1 MEFLNLLKKESQE
14 LDRRLLIA
22 GAIAGIINTL
32 LIFILTRAA
41 DHIAEGRTAYRELFM
56 VLVCLAGFWASK
68 GYLLTRSTKMIE
80 EIVFNIRLRI
90 AEKVRR
96 TDLRAFERMDRASL
110 YNAISS
116 HALVIS
122 RASSI
127 LVSAA
132 TSLVLLACAFIV
144 IFLQSTTAFL
154 LLTAALGVVLF
165 TLFSQRNQLLEAI
178 KSIAAQDNV
187 FVARFGDLLDG
198 FKELKMDTAKSRD
211 FVENALRP
219 AAVKSR
225 DLRTEGG
232 FAVNKSVLVASSALF
247 VLLSAVIFL
256 LPIFAPADAPKL
268 VFIATL
274 IVFIIGP
281 MSEVVFSFSTLT
293 DVNTSIA
300 EIYRI
305 EQKLDSAF
313 EMGTH
318 DNTTEAPTP
327 KTFEKVRCEGMT
339 FAYHNEKGEAA
350 FSLEPFDFELTSGEI
365 VFITGGNGSGKSTFL
380 KVLAGLYPPDSGAIT
395 LDGSPVDHHLRPAY
409 RGLYAPIFT
418 DYHLFDT
425 LYGAQEIDE
434 AKLAEW
440 LQRVDLLHKTS
451 LEGRRITNT
460 ALSTGQRKRLALV
473 LSLLDDKPI
482 LLLDEWAAEQDPVF
496 RRKFYRE
503 ILPELRALGKT
514 VVAVSH
520 DDDHY
525 EVADRVLKMQYGK
538 FMPIATSEPEAPK
551 KSGRS
556 GRKPA

>member
-32 LIFILTRAA
+32 LIFVLTTAA
-41 DHIAEGRTAYRELFM
+41 DRIADGRTAYRELAM
-56 VLVCLAGFWASK
+56 VLVCLVGFWWSK
-68 GYLLTRSTKMIE
+68 GYLLTRSTRVIE
-80 EIVFNIRLRI
+80 EIVYNIRLRI

-116 HALVIS
+116 HTIVIS
-122 RASSI
+122 RASTI

-132 TSLVLLACAFIV
+132 TSLVLLACAFLV
-144 IFLQSTTAFL
+144 IFLQSSTAFL
-154 LLTAALGVVLF
+154 LLVGALGLVIF
-165 TLFSQRNQLLEAI
+165 TLFSQRTQLLDAL
-178 KSIAAQDNV
+178 KSIAQQDNV

-198 FKELKMDTAKSRD
+198 FKELKMDAAKSRD
-211 FVENALRP
+211 FVESALCP
-219 AAVKSR
+219 AAAKAR
-225 DLRTEGG
+225 ELRTTGG
-232 FAVNKSVLVASSALF
+232 LAVNKSVLVASSALF
-247 VLLSAVIFL
+247 VLLSAVVFL
-256 LPIFAPADAPKL
+256 LPVFAPGDAPKL

-305 EQKLDSAF
+305 EEKLDSAF
-313 EMGTH
+313 EMGSH
-318 DNTTEAPTP
+318 DDLVATPAPTR
-327 KTFEKVRCEGMT
+327 FEKIRCEGMT
-339 FAYHNEKGEAA
+339 FAYHNEKGESA
-350 FSLEPFDFELTSGEI
+350 FSLEPFDFELTPGEI

-380 KVLAGLYPPDSGAIT
+380 KVLAGLYPSDAGAIT

-418 DYHLFDT
+418 DYHLFET
-425 LYGAQEIDE
+425 LYGSHHIDE
-434 AKLAEW
+434 TKVTEW

-451 LEGRRITNT
+451 LDGRRITNT

-473 LSLLDDKPI
+473 LSLLEEKPI
-482 LLLDEWAAEQDPVF
+482 LLLDEWAAEQDPIF

-538 FMPIATSEPEAPK
+538 FVPVVEPEPPK
-551 KSGRS
+551 KSGGS
-556 GRKPA
+556 GRKKT

>member
-211 FVENALRP
+211 FVESALRP

-350 FSLEPFDFELTSGEI
+350 FSLEPFDFELTPGEI

-538 FMPIATSEPEAPK
+538 FMPIAASEPEAPK